1 MNDGKVIIEQ
11 LEDWDDG
18 DEGRKTVKVSNRRG
32 VPDGEYQLVLG
43 IRGEVALEGK
53 MVVGKRVDD
62 SDAQVSGRLVDADS
76 GRPIDGGLIIVVKP
90 NVPLRSFL
98 KNRDERDVQSSTE
111 SSRDGQFTLP
121 DQLPKGAAYSLVIAA
136 RGYEPLTIEGG
147 LRIGPGA
154 PEEAEMGDV
163 ALTRA

>member
-1 MNDGKVIIEQ
+1 MNNGEVIIEQ

-18 DEGRKTVKVSNRRG
+18 DSGRKTVKISNRRG
-32 VPDGEYQLVLG
+32 VPDGEYQLVVG

-53 MVVGKRVDD
+53 MTVGKLVDE
-62 SDAQVSGRLVDADS
+62 SDAEVSGRLVDMANS
-76 GRPIDGGLIIVVKP
+76 KPIRNGLIIVVKP

-98 KNRDERDVQSSTE
+98 NERKESDVVTSTE
-111 SSRDGQFTLP
+111 SESDGSFTLP
-121 DQLPKGAAYSLVIAA
+121 DQLPKGMAYSLVIAA
-136 RGYEPLTIEGG
+136 AGYKPLTVQGG

-154 PEEAEMGDV
+154 PEQAQMGDV